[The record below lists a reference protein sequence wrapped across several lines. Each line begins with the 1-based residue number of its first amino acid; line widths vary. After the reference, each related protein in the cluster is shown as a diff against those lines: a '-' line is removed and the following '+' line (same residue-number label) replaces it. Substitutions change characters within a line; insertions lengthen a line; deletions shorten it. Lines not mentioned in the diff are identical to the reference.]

1 MSEDFVSIH
10 EVKIASPCTA
20 SWEQMMGNEQVRFC
34 DQCEKNV
41 YNLSSMSPR
50 QAEALIRQK
59 EGQLCVRLYR
69 RRDGTVLTDNCPVG
83 FRAARRWLV
92 ARVGAVA
99 AVFLAFFPGL
109 NGTPTGRP
117 TLWGEPG
124 GTEGGLVLSPPPP
137 LEPTMGEMMPPP
149 EPPAPS
155 EGWMMGG
162 PPAMVSPEG
171 PCVGRMLSTPPQSR
185 ASEMGDTR

>member
-1 MSEDFVSIH
+1 MSEDFISIH

-92 ARVGAVA
+92 ARAGAVA
-99 AVFLAFFPGL
+99 ALFLAFFPGL
-109 NGTPTGRP
+109 NGTPTGRLS
-117 TLWGEPG
+117 LWGEP
-124 GTEGGLVLSPPPP
+124 TEIKGEVIPPPP
-137 LEPTMGEMMPPP
+137 PPGPLMGKPVLGQMMTPP

-155 EGWMMGG
+155 SGWMTGSPAG
-162 PPAMVSPEG
+162 PVPAP
-171 PCVGRMLSTPPQSR
+171 
-185 ASEMGDTR
+185 SE